1 MIDPITLLTAG
12 PTVIRAIGRL
22 FGGGSK
28 AAEVANTVADVVDAV
43 TGKPP
48 AEQRRAVNDAIAQL
62 TPEQR
67 VEWQQLQVELAKVA
81 AEREARQLEHQETL
95 HESTQATFRATEQ
108 YGTDFAK
115 NTRPLLARV
124 SGIAGLAVGAVWT
137 LLYVIGKTERAPDPT
152 VIGMLMSMAFTYMGM
167 RTVDAFSRKGKS

>member
-1 MIDPITLLTAG
+1 MDA
-12 PTVIRAIGRL
+12 RRL
-22 FGGGSK
+22 K
-28 AAEVANTVADVVDAV
+28 RQTKLVQVQRQIQALHETRHANH
-43 TGKPP
+43 
-48 AEQRRAVNDAIAQL
+48 
-62 TPEQR
+62 
-67 VEWQQLQVELAKVA
+67 LANSVA

-137 LLYVIGKTERAPDPT
+137 LLYVTGKTERAPDPT